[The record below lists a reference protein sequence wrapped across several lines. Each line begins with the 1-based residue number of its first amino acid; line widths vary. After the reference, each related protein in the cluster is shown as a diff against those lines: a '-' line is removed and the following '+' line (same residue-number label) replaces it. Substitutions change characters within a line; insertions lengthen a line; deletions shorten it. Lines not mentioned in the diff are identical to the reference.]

1 MCSLWYANYTSVKL
15 TEKVKKKKKRHT
27 HKKNWTRQT
36 PIPDKMAD
44 KIPDH
49 SSKESSFTLH
59 P

>member
-1 MCSLWYANYTSVKL
+1 MCSLRYASYTSIKL
-15 TEKVKKKKKRHT
+15 SEKVKKKKKT
-27 HKKNWTRQT
+27 HSQKELDWT

-49 SSKESSFTLH
+49 SSEESSFTLH